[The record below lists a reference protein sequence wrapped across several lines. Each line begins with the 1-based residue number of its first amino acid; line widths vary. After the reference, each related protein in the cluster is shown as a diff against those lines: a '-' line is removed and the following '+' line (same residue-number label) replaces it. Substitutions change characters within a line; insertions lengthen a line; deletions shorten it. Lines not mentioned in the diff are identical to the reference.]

1 MAKSLIHG
9 INAVESALNHDPENL
24 VRVWIDRRTRN
35 ERVTKLEPL
44 LKELGIKPTFV
55 DVKKLDNMANN
66 ERHQG
71 IIAEYR
77 QAKSLTENDLYDLL
91 DKLEEPAFLLILD
104 GVTDPHNLG
113 ACLRTAE
120 GAGVHAVVVPRDNA
134 AGLTPTARKIA
145 SGAAELM
152 PFITVTNIARTMDE
166 LKQRGVWITATSDK
180 ATGSLYEANLK
191 GATAVVMGAEGKG
204 IRRLTEERCDF
215 LISIPMQGKVSSL
228 NVSVATGVVLYE
240 ALRQRQA

>member
-9 INAVESALNHDPENL
+9 INAVESVIKHDPENL
-24 VRVWIDRRTRN
+24 VRVWIDRHTRN
-35 ERVTKLEPL
+35 ERITKLEPL
-44 LKELGIKPTFV
+44 LNKMGVKPMPV
-55 DVKKLDNMANN
+55 DGKKLDSMSGG

-71 IIAEYR
+71 IMAEYKH
-77 QAKSLTENDLYDLL
+77 AASLDENDLYHLL
-91 DKLEEPAFLLILD
+91 DKLEEPPFLLILD

-120 GAGVHAVVVPRDNA
+120 GAGVHAVIVPRDNA
-134 AGLTPTARKIA
+134 AGLTPTARKVA
-145 SGAAELM
+145 SGAAEVI

-166 LKQRGVWITATSDK
+166 LKQRGIWITATSDK
-180 ATGSLYEANLK
+180 ATGDVYQSNLK
-191 GATAVVMGAEGKG
+191 GATAIVMGAEGKG

-215 LISIPMQGKVSSL
+215 LVSIPMQGIVSSL
-228 NVSVATGVVLYE
+228 NVSVATGVMLYE